1 MPAIS
6 RDVDVTERRRF
17 EVIIVG
23 GGIAGASLA
32 YFLAERGVTD
42 VLLLE
47 REEQPGYHA
56 TGRSAATLSELDP
69 VATWRML
76 KVLGARFLRHP
87 PPGFAETP
95 LVVPSGVMLLFDEP
109 GRSMLRRTAP
119 AIEKAGIGLVLLSPA
134 EAVARVPALLPGRFA
149 GAALIPDDGHIDVHA
164 LLWGYLGHAR
174 RRGAEQRFGVEV
186 RGVRVEGGR
195 AAGVLTSDGELAAR
209 WVVDAAGAWAGQV
222 GTLAGA
228 APIALVP
235 HRRTIVTFAAPPEA
249 RGWPLVQSDAD
260 RLYFAP
266 ESGGLLLS
274 PMDEEPMEPCDAR
287 PDDTVIAAGLAR
299 LTNLAPSL
307 VPQTLRRK
315 WSGLRTFAP
324 DRIPVVG
331 EDPRVRGFFW
341 LAGQGGAGIET
352 SGALGAIAA
361 DLIVEGKTERC
372 DATALSPARF
382 GTP

>member
-1 MPAIS
+1 M
-6 RDVDVTERRRF
+6 TERRRF

-32 YFLAERGVTD
+32 YFLTERGVTD

-47 REEQPGYHA
+47 REPQPGYHA
-56 TGRSAATLSELDP
+56 TGRSAATLSELDV
-69 VATWRML
+69 VATWREL

-95 LVVPSGVMLLFDEP
+95 LVVPSGVMLLFREP
-109 GRSMLRRTAP
+109 EWSALRQAAP
-119 AIEKAGIGLVLLSPA
+119 AIEQAGIRLVLLSPA
-134 EAVARVPALLPGRFA
+134 EAVARVPVLLVERFA
-149 GAALIPDDGHIDVHA
+149 GAALVPDDGHIDVHA

-174 RRGAEQRFGVEV
+174 RRGVEQRFGVEV
-186 RGVRVEGGR
+186 RGVRVEAGR
-195 AAGVLTSDGELAAR
+195 CTGVLTADGELAAR
-209 WVVDAAGAWAGQV
+209 WVVNAAGAWAGRV
-222 GTLAGA
+222 GVLAGA

-235 HRRTIVTFAAPPEA
+235 HRRTIVTFAAPVDV

-287 PDDTVIAAGLAR
+287 PDDEVIAQGFAR
-299 LTNLAPSL
+299 LAGLAPSL
-307 VPQTLRRK
+307 VPQALRRK

-324 DRIPVVG
+324 DRVPVVG
-331 EDPRVRGFFW
+331 EDPRVSGFFW

-352 SGALGAIAA
+352 SGALGPVAA
-361 DLIVEGKTERC
+361 DLLVAGKTERF
-372 DATALSPARF
+372 DARALSPARF
-382 GTP
+382 AAS

>member
-1 MPAIS
+1 M
-6 RDVDVTERRRF
+6 TERRRF

-32 YFLAERGVTD
+32 YFLTERGVTD

-47 REEQPGYHA
+47 REPQPGYHA
-56 TGRSAATLSELDP
+56 TGRSAATLSELDV
-69 VATWRML
+69 VATWREL

-95 LVVPSGVMLLFDEP
+95 LVVPSGVMLLFREP
-109 GRSMLRRTAP
+109 EWSALRQAAP
-119 AIEKAGIGLVLLSPA
+119 AIEQAGIRLVLLSPA
-134 EAVARVPALLPGRFA
+134 EAVARVPVLLVERFA
-149 GAALIPDDGHIDVHA
+149 GAALVPDDGHIDVHA

-174 RRGAEQRFGVEV
+174 RRGVEQRFGVEV
-186 RGVRVEGGR
+186 RGVRVEAGR
-195 AAGVLTSDGELAAR
+195 CTGVLTADGELAAR
-209 WVVDAAGAWAGQV
+209 WVVNAAGAWAGRV
-222 GTLAGA
+222 GVLAGA

-235 HRRTIVTFAAPPEA
+235 RRRTIVTFAAPVDV

-287 PDDTVIAAGLAR
+287 PDDEVIAQGFAR
-299 LTNLAPSL
+299 LAGLAPSL
-307 VPQTLRRK
+307 VPQALRRK

-324 DRIPVVG
+324 DRVPVVG
-331 EDPRVRGFFW
+331 EDPRVPGFFW

-352 SGALGAIAA
+352 SGALGPVAA
-361 DLIVEGKTERC
+361 DLLVAGKTERF
-372 DATALSPARF
+372 DARALSPARF
-382 GTP
+382 AAS

>member
-1 MPAIS
+1 
-6 RDVDVTERRRF
+6 VTERRRF

-32 YFLAERGVTD
+32 YFLTERGVTD

-56 TGRSAATLSELDP
+56 TGRSAATLSELDV
-69 VATWRML
+69 VATWREL
-76 KVLGARFLRHP
+76 KILGARFLRHP

-95 LVVPSGVMLLFDEP
+95 LVVPSGVMLLFREP
-109 GRSMLRRTAP
+109 EWSALRQAAP
-119 AIEKAGIGLVLLSPA
+119 AIEQAGIRLVLLSPA
-134 EAVARVPALLPGRFA
+134 EAVPRVPVLRVERFA
-149 GAALIPDDGHIDVHA
+149 GAALVPDDGHIDVHA

-174 RRGAEQRFGVEV
+174 RRGVEQRFGVEV
-186 RGVRVEGGR
+186 RGVRVEAGR
-195 AAGVLTSDGELAAR
+195 CTGVLTADGELAAR
-209 WVVDAAGAWAGQV
+209 WVVNAAGAWAGRV
-222 GTLAGA
+222 GALAGA

-235 HRRTIVTFAAPPEA
+235 HRRTIVTFAAPVDVRA
-249 RGWPLVQSDAD
+249 WPLVQSDAD

-287 PDDTVIAAGLAR
+287 PDDEVIAQGFAR
-299 LTNLAPSL
+299 LAGLAPSL
-307 VPQTLRRK
+307 VPQALRRK

-324 DRIPVVG
+324 DRVPVVG
-331 EDPRVRGFFW
+331 EDPRVSGFFW

-352 SGALGAIAA
+352 SGALGPVAA
-361 DLIVEGKTERC
+361 DLLVAGKTERF
-372 DATALSPARF
+372 DARALSPARLAAS
-382 GTP
+382 

>member
-1 MPAIS
+1 M
-6 RDVDVTERRRF
+6 TERRRF

-32 YFLAERGVTD
+32 YFLTERGVTD

-47 REEQPGYHA
+47 REPQPGYHA
-56 TGRSAATLSELDP
+56 TGRSAATLSELDV
-69 VATWRML
+69 VATWREL

-95 LVVPSGVMLLFDEP
+95 LVVPSGVMLLFREP
-109 GRSMLRRTAP
+109 EWSALRQAAP
-119 AIEKAGIGLVLLSPA
+119 AIEQAGIRLVLLSPA
-134 EAVARVPALLPGRFA
+134 EAVARVPVLLVERFA
-149 GAALIPDDGHIDVHA
+149 GAALVPDDGHIDVHA

-174 RRGAEQRFGVEV
+174 RRGVEQRFGVEV
-186 RGVRVEGGR
+186 RGVRVEAGR
-195 AAGVLTSDGELAAR
+195 CTGVLTADGELAAR
-209 WVVDAAGAWAGQV
+209 WVVNAAGAWAGRV
-222 GTLAGA
+222 GVLAGA

-235 HRRTIVTFAAPPEA
+235 HRRTIVTFAAPVDV

-287 PDDTVIAAGLAR
+287 PDDEVIAQGFAR
-299 LTNLAPSL
+299 LAGLAPSL
-307 VPQTLRRK
+307 VPQALRRR

-324 DRIPVVG
+324 DRVPMVG
-331 EDPRVRGFFW
+331 EDPRVRGFVW
-341 LAGQGGAGIET
+341 LAGQGGCGIET
-352 SGALGAIAA
+352 SGALGPIAA
-361 DLIVEGKTERC
+361 DLIVDGKTERF
-372 DATALSPARF
+372 DVRALSPARF
-382 GTP
+382 AAS

>member
-1 MPAIS
+1 M
-6 RDVDVTERRRF
+6 TERRRF

-32 YFLAERGVTD
+32 YFLTERGVTD

-47 REEQPGYHA
+47 REPQPGYHA
-56 TGRSAATLSELDP
+56 TGRSAATLSELDV
-69 VATWRML
+69 VATWREL

-95 LVVPSGVMLLFDEP
+95 LVVPSGVMLLFREP
-109 GRSMLRRTAP
+109 EWSALRQAAP
-119 AIEKAGIGLVLLSPA
+119 AIEQAGIRLVLLSPA
-134 EAVARVPALLPGRFA
+134 EAVARVPVLLVERFA
-149 GAALIPDDGHIDVHA
+149 GAALVPDDGHIDVHA
-164 LLWGYLGHAR
+164 LLWGYLGHAH
-174 RRGAEQRFGVEV
+174 RRGVEQRFGVEV
-186 RGVRVEGGR
+186 RGVRVEAGR
-195 AAGVLTSDGELAAR
+195 CTGVLTADGELAAR
-209 WVVDAAGAWAGQV
+209 WVVNAAGAWAGRV
-222 GTLAGA
+222 GVLAGA

-235 HRRTIVTFAAPPEA
+235 HRRTIVTFAAPVDV

-274 PMDEEPMEPCDAR
+274 PMDEDPMEPCDAR
-287 PDDTVIAAGLAR
+287 PDDEVIARGLAR
-299 LTNLAPSL
+299 LAGLAPSL

-352 SGALGAIAA
+352 SGALGPVAA
-361 DLIVEGKTERC
+361 DLLVAGKTERF
-372 DATALSPARF
+372 DARALSPARF
-382 GTP
+382 AAS

>member
-1 MPAIS
+1 M
-6 RDVDVTERRRF
+6 TERRRF

-32 YFLAERGVTD
+32 YFLTERGVTD

-47 REEQPGYHA
+47 REPQPGYHA
-56 TGRSAATLSELDP
+56 TGRSAATLSELDV
-69 VATWRML
+69 VATWREL

-95 LVVPSGVMLLFDEP
+95 LVVPSGVMLLFREP
-109 GRSMLRRTAP
+109 EWSALRQAAP
-119 AIEKAGIGLVLLSPA
+119 AIEQAGIRLVLLSPA
-134 EAVARVPALLPGRFA
+134 EAVARVPVLLVERFA
-149 GAALIPDDGHIDVHA
+149 GAALVPDDGHIDVHA

-174 RRGAEQRFGVEV
+174 RRGVEQRFGVEV
-186 RGVRVEGGR
+186 RGVRVEAGR
-195 AAGVLTSDGELAAR
+195 CTGVLTADGELAAR
-209 WVVDAAGAWAGQV
+209 WVVNAAGAWAGRV
-222 GTLAGA
+222 GVLAGA

-235 HRRTIVTFAAPPEA
+235 RRRTIVTFAAPVDV

-287 PDDTVIAAGLAR
+287 PDDEVIAQGFAR
-299 LTNLAPSL
+299 LAGLAPSL
-307 VPQTLRRK
+307 VPQALRRR

-324 DRIPVVG
+324 DRVPVAG
-331 EDPRVRGFFW
+331 EDPRVPGFFW

-352 SGALGAIAA
+352 SGALGPVAA
-361 DLIVEGKTERC
+361 DLLVAGKTERF
-372 DATALSPARF
+372 DARALSPARF
-382 GTP
+382 AAD

>member
-1 MPAIS
+1 M
-6 RDVDVTERRRF
+6 TERRRF

-32 YFLAERGVTD
+32 YFLTERGVTD

-47 REEQPGYHA
+47 REPQPGYHA
-56 TGRSAATLSELDP
+56 TGRSAATLSELDV
-69 VATWRML
+69 VATWREL

-95 LVVPSGVMLLFDEP
+95 LVVPSGVMLLFREP
-109 GRSMLRRTAP
+109 EWSALRQAAP
-119 AIEKAGIGLVLLSPA
+119 AIEQAGIRLVLLSPA
-134 EAVARVPALLPGRFA
+134 EAVARVPVLLVERFA
-149 GAALIPDDGHIDVHA
+149 GAALVPDDGHIDVHA

-174 RRGAEQRFGVEV
+174 RRGVEQRFGVEV
-186 RGVRVEGGR
+186 RGVRVEAGR
-195 AAGVLTSDGELAAR
+195 CTGVLTADGELAAR
-209 WVVDAAGAWAGQV
+209 WVVNAAGAWAGRV
-222 GTLAGA
+222 GVLAGA

-235 HRRTIVTFAAPPEA
+235 HRRTIVTFAAPVDV

-287 PDDTVIAAGLAR
+287 PDDEVIAQGLAR
-299 LTNLAPSL
+299 LAGLAPSL
-307 VPQTLRRK
+307 VPQALRRR

-324 DRIPVVG
+324 DRVPVAG
-331 EDPRVRGFFW
+331 EDPRVPRFFW

-352 SGALGAIAA
+352 SGALGQIAA
-361 DLIVEGKTERC
+361 DLLVAGKTERF
-372 DATALSPARF
+372 DARALSPARF
-382 GTP
+382 AAG